1 VKIKGV
7 IEMKYRFL
15 VLIFLIILSLSL
27 ASCYSVPAPLS
38 QENAITA
45 FSIVSPAATGVIDE
59 SQYTINITV
68 PNGTNVTNLIAIFTA
83 SSGATVKVGSTVQ
96 QSGVTTNDFTN
107 PVVYTVT
114 AAFGWIQDYTVTVTV
129 ALPSTAIYVGTQS
142 PGDYWSWTETTNN
155 GSVTF
160 TAVNNTKGFNY
171 SGSLTSLTGNSSGFS
186 ELNIT
191 SSTDPNITTPTSA
204 YELEIPSTMVMTAVA
219 PFYTFNHSGEVQL
232 SIHGPVIGAAQGS
245 CPSTGTTTVNWIIM
259 PNDNWCPAVGAN
271 IATGTCT
278 TADNAYGTAVIT
290 VSSTGTY
297 TISVTP
303 YHLDG
308 TSGEA
313 VSLSSCTCSSGVI
326 QCTDGTNPVHIA
338 FTPSGVFIE
347 DTANYGIVGVVQPAS
362 NIDITSTGL
371 LASGNSFRGMVF
383 DSWDDY
389 YDGCTIDSD
398 CNIYGISGGTCLSG
412 HCGVPET
419 QPISVTADGTNLNA
433 VTYTNIATGS
443 LNTVASAVNLS
454 TASQP
459 SPGLITTT
467 ITSPSTGCN
476 IPGSFPFV
484 MVATQIN
491 SKYVGFAISHSTC
504 PTFDM
509 PFNVFTIEQ

>member
-1 VKIKGV
+1 
-7 IEMKYRFL
+7 MKYRFL
-15 VLIFLIILSLSL
+15 VLISLIILSLSL
-27 ASCYSVPAPLS
+27 ASCYTPAAPLS
-38 QENAITA
+38 QENEITA
-45 FSIVSPAATGVIDE
+45 FSFASVSPAAIGVIDD

-68 PNGTNVTNLIAIFTA
+68 PNGTNVTNLIATFTA
-83 SSGATVKVGSTVQ
+83 SAGATVTVGSTVQ
-96 QSGVTTNDFTN
+96 QSGKTANDFTN

-142 PGDYWSWTETTNN
+142 PGDYWLWTETTNN

-160 TAVNNTKGFNY
+160 SAVNNTKGFNY
-171 SGSLTSLTGNSSGFS
+171 SGSLTLLTGNSSGFS

-204 YELEIPSTMVMTAVA
+204 YELEIPSTMVMAAVA

-232 SIHGPVIGAAQGS
+232 SIHGPVVAAAQGS
-245 CPSTGTTTVNWIIM
+245 CPAAGTTTNVNWIVM
-259 PNDNWCPAVGAN
+259 PDVNWCPTATAN
-271 IATGTCT
+271 IAKGPCSS
-278 TADNAYGTAVIT
+278 ADNAYGTAQIV
-290 VSSTGTY
+290 VDASGND
-297 TISVTP
+297 TISVTSYDLQGNP
-303 YHLDG
+303 
-308 TSGEA
+308 TTPPT
-313 VSLSSCTCSSGVI
+313 LSSCTCSSGI
-326 QCTDGTNPVHIA
+326 ITCSEGSNTDTIA
-338 FTPSGVFIE
+338 FTPSGIFVM
-347 DTANYGIVGVVQPAS
+347 DTANYGIVGVVQPGSPIVIS
-362 NIDITSTGL
+362 NF
-371 LASGNSFRGMVF
+371 LAIGNSFRGMVF
-383 DSWDDY
+383 NSWDDY

-398 CNIYGISGGTCLSG
+398 CNIYGISGGTCISG

-454 TASQP
+454 TALQP